1 MHGLF
6 ARTILMKQNSYYLLF
21 FFFSIFNKTWSQGA
35 YSPLD
40 DIQLHALERFE
51 IKNGKLS
58 NDFHTNIKPFERQ
71 ELANFTTKL
80 DTAFYRKLSKSDR
93 FNLNY
98 LQADN
103 WEFLNQS
110 FFTSNLRKKPVFKY
124 LYKNKSD
131 LYFVDD
137 DDFDIHVSPIL
148 NLSYGYNSQIGDL
161 ESKPLFIN
169 TRGVEIRGRIN
180 KKLGFY
186 TMVTENQASSPNFV
200 VNFFETYQGIPYQS
214 FVKVKYEDFTKLQVD
229 YFNAIG
235 YIAFKPIKNLNLMFG
250 HDKNFIGSGIRSMVL
265 SNFSSPYLQLKANLK
280 IGRFQYLSILGQMTN
295 LQVPNSG
302 NSSVTFPPKYLA
314 FHHLNVNISKRLNVG
329 LFESVM
335 YGKRDYGFEFN
346 YLNPLI
352 FYRFIEGY
360 LGSTDN
366 ALVGADFKLNLFKSV
381 STYGQF
387 FLDEYNSEEFKKKG
401 WWSKK
406 YAWQLG
412 GKYVDI
418 FKIKNLDLQIE
429 VNRARPFMYSH
440 FTTYS
445 NYVNYNLPIA
455 HPLGANFKEML
466 FVLRYQ
472 PVPIVF
478 ITLTKMRARKGE
490 DINTINFGGNIKL
503 DNKIGRLS
511 DYDNFLGQGFKNTI
525 NSFEFLT
532 SIMLKHNFFLDFS
545 FQQRNDSFVVL
556 QNEKIIKLGIR
567 WNFFRN
573 SLLF

>member
-1 MHGLF
+1 
-6 ARTILMKQNSYYLLF
+6 MKQKSFYLLF
-21 FFFSIFNKTWSQGA
+21 FFLSIFDKTWSQGA

-40 DIQLHALERFE
+40 PIQLHALERLE
-51 IKNGKLS
+51 IKSDKLS
-58 NDFHTNIKPFERQ
+58 NDFHSNIKPFERQ
-71 ELANFTTKL
+71 ELANFTTNL

-93 FNLNY
+93 FNLSY

-110 FFTSNLRKKPVFKY
+110 PYTSNLSKKPIFKH

-131 LYFVDD
+131 LYFVENS
-137 DDFDIHVSPIL
+137 DFDIHVSPIL
-148 NLSYGYNSQIGDL
+148 NFSYGHNSQIGDL
-161 ESKPLFIN
+161 DSKALFIN

-186 TMVTENQASSPNFV
+186 TMVTENQSSSPNFV

-214 FVKVKYEDFTKLQVD
+214 FVKVKDEDFKRLQVD
-229 YFNAIG
+229 YFDAIG

-250 HDKNFIGSGIRSMVL
+250 HDKNFIGSGLRSMVL

-295 LQVPNSG
+295 LQVPNPG

-352 FYRFIEGY
+352 FYRFVEGY

-366 ALVGADFKLNLFKSV
+366 ALVGADFKFNLFKSV

-387 FLDEYNSEEFKKKG
+387 FLDEYNSKEFKKKG

-412 GKYVDI
+412 AKYIDA
-418 FKIKNLDLQIE
+418 FKLKNLDLQIE
-429 VNRARPFMYSH
+429 MNRARPFMYSH

-472 PVPIVF
+472 PMPIVF
-478 ITLTKMRARKGE
+478 VTLTHMRATKGE
-490 DINTINFGGNIKL
+490 DVDTINNGGNIKL

-511 DYDNFLGQGFKNTI
+511 DYNNFLGQGFNNTI
-525 NSFEFLT
+525 NSFEFVT

-545 FQQRNDSFVVL
+545 FQQRKDSFEVS
-556 QNEKIIKLGIR
+556 QNEKILKLGIR